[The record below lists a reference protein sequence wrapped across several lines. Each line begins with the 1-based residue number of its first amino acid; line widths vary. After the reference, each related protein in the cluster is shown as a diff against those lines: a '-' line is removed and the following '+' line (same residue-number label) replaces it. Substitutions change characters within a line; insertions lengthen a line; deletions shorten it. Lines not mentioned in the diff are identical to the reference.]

1 MNENTMAELVRQL
14 TIKNQLDI
22 LKSLY
27 KVQYIEGDEFAERV
41 VELYNQ
47 TR

>member
-1 MNENTMAELVRQL
+1 MNNEIMAELIRQL
-14 TIKNQLDI
+14 TIHNQLDI

-27 KVQYIEGDEFAERV
+27 KVQYIEGEEFAERV
-41 VELYNQ
+41 RDLYDM